1 MKKSPVKKNSAVSK
15 KKTTAVAATTPLA
28 GDQVQPKTKQIS
40 GLNKSTDV
48 TMKRG

>member
-15 KKTTAVAATTPLA
+15 KKTTAVAATTLLA
-28 GDQVQPKTKQIS
+28 ADQVQPKTKKIS
-40 GLNKSTDV
+40 SLNKNTDV